1 MAGPGGDGD
10 LRQLLKLHRTEIAMA
25 VDDVFPLLHGLADH
39 DVVPEHVFKETLSQT
54 EREGSHRA
62 FHALLTWLLGRDVA
76 AVRDFWAVLFKDYN
90 LERYT
95 RLRPLHSTFP
105 KEVDLG
111 RQRRSRHLSPSPMAP
126 VPHRPQGKRKAPEER
141 DGARMAQP
149 SPRHAASPGMETW
162 SGWVQGRNVAGH
174 LERVTQGDPSCN
186 TPRAPDKSKDH
197 EEAGECG
204 HHTLTPP
211 SEPPLPTGLQAAASE
226 VPGTRGAA
234 EGKHVLIRHGLEPSE
249 YAGAG
254 QPPASGAPLLRRAP
268 AEGQGAVGTVLASL
282 PGSTKVGSRAGDEL
296 YDPAAGEEL
305 GARSRSRSLKPAA
318 RPRAPQSS
326 GGLRAT
332 PQGCLPAPTMHS
344 QDPTPQ
350 QVFAG
355 QVPRE
360 EASRRQWVTASPGAT
375 HSGSGSTPLPAPP
388 WQENE
393 DECAA
398 CGDGG
403 ELICCDG
410 CPRAFHLACLVP
422 PLPRVPSGTWQCGS
436 CAVKPGQL
444 READKVAEQ
453 PPVIP
458 GEEEHGAHMGR
469 GDGSVCSRCFSRIP
483 TTQHCPV
490 PNGNPGGLLLCSSC
504 VGAPE
509 TGSVGSTAITGDHAH
524 QAAKAECG
532 NPGSDA
538 VLSRDELDALLGEVT
553 YRSSAYGGHT
563 CESQAP
569 AQAVW
574 LWCPWVSL
582 PSLTAALWLRS
593 GTWQCG
599 SCAVKP
605 GQLREADK
613 VAEQPPVI
621 PGEEEHGAHMGRGDG
636 SVCSRCFSRIPTTQH
651 CPVPNGNP
659 GGLLLCSSC
668 VGAPETGSV
677 GSTAITGDHAHQ
689 AAKAECGNPG
699 SDAVL
704 SRDELDALLG
714 EGAWDG
720 ILQWAFQSMARPLT
734 DTHGLF
740 V

>member
-62 FHALLTWLLGRDVA
+62 FHALLTWLLGRDVT

-95 RLRPLHSTFP
+95 RLRPLHSAFP

-111 RQRRSRHLSPSPMAP
+111 RQRCSRRLSPSPMAP

-162 SGWVQGRNVAGH
+162 SGWVQGRNAMGH
-174 LERVTQGDPSCN
+174 LERVTQ
-186 TPRAPDKSKDH
+186 
-197 EEAGECG
+197 
-204 HHTLTPP
+204 
-211 SEPPLPTGLQAAASE
+211 ASE

-234 EGKHVLIRHGLEPSE
+234 EGKHVLIRHGLEP
-249 YAGAG
+249 
-254 QPPASGAPLLRRAP
+254 R
-268 AEGQGAVGTVLASL
+268 
-282 PGSTKVGSRAGDEL
+282 
-296 YDPAAGEEL
+296 
-305 GARSRSRSLKPAA
+305 
-318 RPRAPQSS
+318 
-326 GGLRAT
+326 
-332 PQGCLPAPTMHS
+332 
-344 QDPTPQ
+344 
-350 QVFAG
+350 

-360 EASRRQWVTASPGAT
+360 EVSRRQWVTASPGAT
-375 HSGSGSTPLPAPP
+375 HGGSGSAPLPAPP

-483 TTQHCPV
+483 TTQHCP
-490 PNGNPGGLLLCSSC
+490 PNHGTLNAWGNPTSGAQPMGGTQ
-504 VGAPE
+504 V
-509 TGSVGSTAITGDHAH
+509 
-524 QAAKAECG
+524 K
-532 NPGSDA
+532 
-538 VLSRDELDALLGEVT
+538 SRVKTRGWEQVKTKSKL
-553 YRSSAYGGHT
+553 
-563 CESQAP
+563 
-569 AQAVW
+569 
-574 LWCPWVSL
+574 PW
-582 PSLTAALWLRS
+582 
-593 GTWQCG
+593 
-599 SCAVKP
+599 
-605 GQLREADK
+605 D
-613 VAEQPPVI
+613 
-621 PGEEEHGAHMGRGDG
+621 
-636 SVCSRCFSRIPTTQH
+636 
-651 CPVPNGNP
+651 VP
-659 GGLLLCSSC
+659 
-668 VGAPETGSV
+668 
-677 GSTAITGDHAHQ
+677 Q
-689 AAKAECGNPG
+689 
-699 SDAVL
+699 
-704 SRDELDALLG
+704 
-714 EGAWDG
+714 GAWDG
-720 ILQWAFQSMARPLT
+720 ILQWAFQSMARPLV